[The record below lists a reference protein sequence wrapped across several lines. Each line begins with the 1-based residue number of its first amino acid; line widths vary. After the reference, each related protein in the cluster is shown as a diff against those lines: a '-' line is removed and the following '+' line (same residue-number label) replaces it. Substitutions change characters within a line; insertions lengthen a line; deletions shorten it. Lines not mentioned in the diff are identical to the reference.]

1 MRRRTSIALAASLPL
16 FDMNPAL
23 AQSLEGK
30 HVAFRA
36 GGIPMVVYVSKER
49 AFVYG
54 YNAGGLIVEL
64 AKGSASRTK
73 REKDG
78 STYVETAAVSING
91 GAMRVQWRG
100 FSELKRDKNC
110 PEEVVS
116 SDTNIVFDVEV
127 SGASCTASG
136 SMRRTSHMGLC
147 PSVVASMR
155 LLGVD
160 YKVDTDDTKPL
171 PMKTC
176 VVRSGPPQKNP
187 LNSVPK

>member
-1 MRRRTSIALAASLPL
+1 MRHLTSIALAASLPL
-16 FDMNPAL
+16 FGMTPAF

-73 REKDG
+73 REKNG
-78 STYVETAAVSING
+78 NTFVETATVSING
-91 GAMRVQWRG
+91 GAMRVQWHG
-100 FSELKRDKNC
+100 FGEMKRDKNC
-110 PEEVVS
+110 PEKVVG
-116 SDTNIVFDVEV
+116 SDMNIVFDVEV

-136 SMRRTSHMGLC
+136 SKRHISRMGLC
-147 PSVVASMR
+147 PSAIAFLRSRGIDHKDV
-155 LLGVD
+155 
-160 YKVDTDDTKPL
+160 TDATVPL

-176 VVRSGPPQKNP
+176 VVRSGPPSKNP